1 MLLGALCPAHRVNV
15 RDRLGRRLPDEL
27 KAPSTLC
34 SFQLEG
40 VHRPIRSWGE
50 ARQPPG
56 GHAMDVM
63 RGMCFRRDP
72 R

>member
-40 VHRPIRSWGE
+40 VHRPITYIALLGAGE
-50 ARQPPG
+50 KHGSHLEDTPWT
-56 GHAMDVM
+56 
-63 RGMCFRRDP
+63 
-72 R
+72 